1 MTNVLLGCILV
12 TMGAQIGVVVR
23 TLLTPEE
30 LKEVRHHVIDRNTS
44 VAKWATIA
52 IREKLKQEKEST
64 NATVK

>member
-1 MTNVLLGCILV
+1 
-12 TMGAQIGVVVR
+12 MGAQIGVVVR